1 MRKMFVEKSLMEDET
16 FLYGIQIPGY
26 MLMCSTDVKT
36 VTTPFENP
44 LEISKK
50 DLSNFDNLYIVEKNS
65 PLLKRMVKMEKY
77 DMIIG
82 VVVDKELE
90 TSRDIITALEE
101 IIDYL
106 EYCDTGATSHEEF
119 DL

>member
-1 MRKMFVEKSLMEDET
+1 MRKIFIEKSLMEDET
-16 FLYGIQIPGY
+16 FLYGVQIPGY
-26 MLMCSTDVKT
+26 MLMCSTDTRT

-44 LEISKK
+44 LEISEE
-50 DLSNFDNLYIVEKNS
+50 DLSNFDNLYVVEKNS

-82 VVVDKELE
+82 VIIDKELE

-101 IIDYL
+101 IIDK
-106 EYCDTGATSHEEF
+106 EEIIPIY
-119 DL
+119 